1 MLKTGTK
8 VVNRKGLNHVIGT
21 DGTPLR
27 FKPWLGDSVSFLYD
41 FIMKSSIF
49 PKKFAADVTRHHEI
63 LSQELKDIHEKRVLE
78 LATGT
83 GSAVS
88 FLPSDNQY
96 TGTDIS
102 PGLLKK
108 AVKNFRQAG
117 FKNVEYYVTSADDL
131 PFDDGYFDLVLCILS
146 LNFMNDVHGIFQ
158 EIKRVSR
165 KDAVFVCSVP
175 VPERNKA
182 RSTIRGTL
190 YSEAQLEDIC
200 WENGFSL
207 ESIPAD
213 NGVLMYFRA
222 VVRQG
227 ES

>member
-108 AVKNFRQAG
+108 ADSTAG
-117 FKNVEYYVTSADDL
+117 TCGQFEYSFFMNIFQLLAE
-131 PFDDGYFDLVLCILS
+131 
-146 LNFMNDVHGIFQ
+146 NFMMSRHICSKFLGKDRALHDEVIQ
-158 EIKRVSR
+158 E
-165 KDAVFVCSVP
+165 
-175 VPERNKA
+175 
-182 RSTIRGTL
+182 
-190 YSEAQLEDIC
+190 
-200 WENGFSL
+200 
-207 ESIPAD
+207 
-213 NGVLMYFRA
+213 
-222 VVRQG
+222 
-227 ES
+227 